1 MQVFFRQRHYDRFFL
16 LHCEAVHSDYSA
28 PMNLDEPTPAH
39 GTASTLDPL
48 IARAEELIRQF
59 KECFW
64 FWHPDARV
72 LTRDDIPMVIK
83 NLRQYGNK
91 QAWRAAQE
99 LRKCL

>member
-1 MQVFFRQRHYDRFFL
+1 
-16 LHCEAVHSDYSA
+16 
-28 PMNLDEPTPAH
+28 MNLDEPTPAH
-39 GTASTLDPL
+39 GTVSTLDPL
-48 IARAEELIRQF
+48 IARAEELVRQF